1 MIIHTILLI
10 GLIFFLA
17 VIFLMQIYFN
27 YKIQKIKRQK
37 ELGISNTDED
47 HLSPKTIFRFGLF
60 HTIFQIYIIFYAVY
74 NIWVGKFSW
83 LLGLAFVVGS
93 LILIRRPVSLIK
105 SHHPPQADFSV
116 TLPIQP
122 RFVNKGYPE
131 FILEILDEESVIK
144 AIKDDLKKTSLIG
157 EKEQWRLGLLTPD
170 SDKFDLSIN
179 QMSRRERLSKTFD
192 TITMLNLNNQIP
204 LKRLAVLHSKGHPN
218 VMPDNLLIVHG
229 TQEPMIRSYP
239 GWSYRLRSHPTS
251 EGFTNIRELEIDTDS
266 QSARGRS
273 RSLTRFLQ
281 EDGFPLKD
289 SYTDGDPLTT
299 ERGGTIVLDK
309 GEVKII
315 YPDYFI
321 QRSLI
326 DDEGNLVY
334 LGLDE
339 NFQPSSTI
347 QGVSVIP
354 SVSKKLYKGV
364 QYNEY
369 VPIVRYRSFPYASY
383 FMLPVLDTPL
393 SDSGWADLF
402 IDTRGKGKLF
412 IAKDKTQEQ
421 WYEMMEKLRQLFF
434 GELTKKGYH
443 LLRLTK
449 DPAHLNEYFMK
460 KQAILEDF
468 FIVLNWSLA

>member
-1 MIIHTILLI
+1 MSIDTILLI
-10 GLIFFLA
+10 GLIFFLGA
-17 VIFLMQIYFN
+17 ISLMQIYF
-27 YKIQKIKRQK
+27 YSKIQKNKRQK
-37 ELGISNTDED
+37 ERGISNSEAD
-47 HLSPKTIFRFGLF
+47 HLSPKATFRFGLF

-74 NIWVGKFSW
+74 NIWTGKISW
-83 LLGLAFVVGS
+83 LLGIAFVVGS
-93 LILIRRPVSLIK
+93 LIFIRKPVSLVR
-105 SHHPPQADFSV
+105 SHHPVQVDFSI

-122 RFVNKGYPE
+122 RLVNKVTPE
-131 FILEILDEESVIK
+131 LILDTLNEESVIK
-144 AIKDDLKKTSLIG
+144 AITDDLKKTSLIG

-170 SDKFDLSIN
+170 LDKYDLSLN
-179 QMSRRERLSKTFD
+179 QLSRRERLSRTFD
-192 TITMLNLNNQIP
+192 PITRLNFDNQIP

-239 GWSYRLRSHPTS
+239 GWSYRLRSHMTS
-251 EGFTNIRELEIDTDS
+251 KGYMNMRNIEIDTDS
-266 QSARGRS
+266 PSARGRN
-273 RSLTRFLQ
+273 RSLTNFLR
-281 EDGFPLKD
+281 EDGFPLKA

-299 ERGGTIVLDK
+299 ERGGTIVIDK

-315 YPDYFI
+315 YPDYFV

-354 SVSKKLYKGV
+354 SISKKLYKSV

-369 VPIVRYRSFPYASY
+369 VPIVRYRSFPYDSD
-383 FMLPVLDTPL
+383 FMLPVLDTPM

-412 IAKDKTQEQ
+412 IAKDKTLEQ
-421 WYEMMEKLRQLFF
+421 WSEMMERLRQLFF
-434 GELTKKGYH
+434 EELTKKGYH
-443 LLRLTK
+443 LLGLTK
-449 DPAHLNEYFMK
+449 DPTHLHEYFTK
-460 KQAILEDF
+460 KQAILEGF
-468 FIVLNWSLA
+468 FIILNWSLA